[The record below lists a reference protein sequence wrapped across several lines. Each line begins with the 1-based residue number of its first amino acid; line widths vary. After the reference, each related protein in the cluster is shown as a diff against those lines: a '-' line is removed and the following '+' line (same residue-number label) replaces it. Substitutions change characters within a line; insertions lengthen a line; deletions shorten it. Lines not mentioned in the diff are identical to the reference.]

1 MRWANKILAT
11 LLCTLP
17 LLAQSP
23 NKSDQEPSQELQ
35 RALEQ
40 MMLLL
45 EKSSEVV
52 KDLAKTEQ
60 KVVPEAKNSFW
71 LYYKHIDNKAQV
83 EKRNDLLLKAQIQYR
98 LALAKDIPSSTIL
111 IVVHDGAVELYGKV
125 HHKAIA
131 DKVIQTTLH
140 TRGVKEVTSY
150 LIIKELAKIAL

>member
-1 MRWANKILAT
+1 MRWANKILIT
-11 LLCTLP
+11 LACTLP
-17 LLAQSP
+17 LLSQP
-23 NKSDQEPSQELQ
+23 NQEPSQELQ
-35 RALEQ
+35 KALEQ

-60 KVVPEAKNSFW
+60 QVVPEAKNSFW
-71 LYYKHIDNKAQV
+71 LYYKHIDNKAKV

-111 IVVHDGAVELYGKV
+111 VVVHDGAVELYGKV
-125 HHKAIA
+125 HHKATA

-140 TRGVKEVTSY
+140 TRGVQEVTSY
-150 LIIKELAKIAL
+150 LIVKEPAKIAL

>member
-1 MRWANKILAT
+1 MRWANKILIT
-11 LLCTLP
+11 LACTLP
-17 LLAQSP
+17 LLSQP
-23 NKSDQEPSQELQ
+23 NQEPSQELQ
-35 RALEQ
+35 KALEQ

-60 KVVPEAKNSFW
+60 QVVPEAKNSFW
-71 LYYKHIDNKAQV
+71 LYYKRIDNKAKV

-125 HHKAIA
+125 HHKATA

-140 TRGVKEVTSY
+140 TRGVQEVTSY
-150 LIIKELAKIAL
+150 LIVKEPAKIAL